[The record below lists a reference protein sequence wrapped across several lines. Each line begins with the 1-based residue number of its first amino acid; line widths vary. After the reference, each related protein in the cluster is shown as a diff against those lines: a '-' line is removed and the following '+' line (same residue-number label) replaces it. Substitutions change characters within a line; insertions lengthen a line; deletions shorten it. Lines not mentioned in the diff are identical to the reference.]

1 MLKDNIIEPSTSEFN
16 SPVLLVPKK
25 SSSGEKK
32 WRLVIDFRKINSKL
46 IGDKFPLPRIDDIL
60 DQLGRSKWFS
70 VIDLIS
76 GFHQISLEEE
86 SRNITS
92 FSTDSGSYRF
102 TRLPFGLSISPN
114 SFSRMMS
121 IAFSGI
127 TPDRAFLYM
136 DDLIVLGCSV
146 NHHLENLK
154 KVFQTCRKYNPKLNP
169 ETCQFFRKYV
179 TYLGHKITD
188 NGILPDESK
197 YDVIYKYPVPDS
209 PEAVKRKKAIFIWT
223 KECQDSFEKLTQT
236 LISPQ
241 ILQYPD
247 FTKTFIVT
255 TDASKV
261 ACGAVLS
268 QNFNGQDLPI
278 SYASRSFT
286 KGEANKSTIE
296 KELTAIHWAVNHFR
310 PYLWNQSFL
319 IRSDHRPLVYLFSM
333 KDPSSKLTRMR
344 LSLEEFNFTVE
355 YIKGNKNTG
364 ADALSRIDI
373 DKLKQIQQHVA
384 QVNVTT
390 RSMTEKQQPKV
401 ERREE
406 LLAPVPAL
414 RVYESLTNN
423 EVIKLPILKFDIK
436 SELPRIMNSLAN
448 NYGFNKVKLFLNDD
462 IFSKCTIN
470 EFKKMGQEIL
480 KYVTIVLCKVPKLIT
495 DNNEKQ
501 LLLKMFHD
509 DALIGGHCGQK
520 RLLKK
525 LKSEYVWKH
534 MSRDVTNYAKHC
546 SKCQINKVK
555 TRHCEP
561 MIITPTPQC

>member
-1 MLKDNIIEPSTSEFN
+1 M
-16 SPVLLVPKK
+16 PKK

-46 IGDKFPLPRIDDIL
+46 IGDKFPLRRIDDIL

-76 GFHQISLEEE
+76 GFHQIPLEEE
-86 SRNITS
+86 SPNITS

-127 TPDRAFLYM
+127 TPDRAFVYM

-154 KVFQTCRKYNPKLNP
+154 KVFQTCRKYNLKLNP
-169 ETCQFFRKYV
+169 EKCLFFRKDV

-209 PEAVKRKKAIFIWT
+209 PEAVKRFVAFCNYYRRFIPNFAELSHPLNKLTRKKAIFLWT
-223 KECQDSFEKLTQT
+223 KECQDSFEKLKQT

-255 TDASKV
+255 TDASNV
-261 ACGAVLS
+261 ACGADLS

-296 KELTAIHWAVNHFR
+296 KELTAIHWAVNHFS
-310 PYLWNQSFL
+310 PYL
-319 IRSDHRPLVYLFSM
+319 
-333 KDPSSKLTRMR
+333 
-344 LSLEEFNFTVE
+344 
-355 YIKGNKNTG
+355 
-364 ADALSRIDI
+364 
-373 DKLKQIQQHVA
+373 
-384 QVNVTT
+384 
-390 RSMTEKQQPKV
+390 
-401 ERREE
+401 
-406 LLAPVPAL
+406 
-414 RVYESLTNN
+414 
-423 EVIKLPILKFDIK
+423 
-436 SELPRIMNSLAN
+436 
-448 NYGFNKVKLFLNDD
+448 
-462 IFSKCTIN
+462 
-470 EFKKMGQEIL
+470 
-480 KYVTIVLCKVPKLIT
+480 
-495 DNNEKQ
+495 
-501 LLLKMFHD
+501 
-509 DALIGGHCGQK
+509 
-520 RLLKK
+520 
-525 LKSEYVWKH
+525 
-534 MSRDVTNYAKHC
+534 
-546 SKCQINKVK
+546 
-555 TRHCEP
+555 
-561 MIITPTPQC
+561 